1 MPVFTCKSKCAA
13 LIVNLGS
20 FSRGR
25 KQTAE
30 SAFSQHLEYDYS
42 QPSKGSLVK
51 SLAQRHL
58 FRACEASEINQQEL
72 EFLHDRGWSVIRNRS
87 GDIMIGSRTNFVGES
102 MKRLAGSTLVG
113 EAHNALPLTYMIV
126 VIVYGK
132 TLPIGQQGNRE
143 DFPTVS
149 LATSLTRAGSDRIR
163 VCMFHLNNVI
173 AAGRVA
179 LAHEALGTMFADCLH
194 YQVDLLG
201 GDANMALYRA
211 TGRKQESVDS
221 RGGMYQSLL
230 DYFLEAWAKAPQS
243 PYLCFPRVQHVSANS
258 LCLLKQYEDLLGG
271 QPYKDILIGAH
282 SLVWIHGWPQFSNG
296 AIAST
301 IPSVTQEFK
310 VTVSEWLLNS
320 TSAAYLLNDRDYD
333 SHTPLLIGVHANQF
347 SGSRMR
353 AMNRNPETVK
363 EAADRRKARQKANKA
378 RGSADPQAAS
388 MDPSS
393 PPGEASSGAAASSSG
408 SRRPPEPPQP
418 PSGHAKGKGIRQ
430 GHVERQ
436 VQSQRQGEELTR
448 F

>member
-1 MPVFTCKSKCAA
+1 MPIPQLHRFGLAEDGPVPVFTCKSKCAA

-87 GDIMIGSRTNFVGES
+87 GDIMIGSRTN
-102 MKRLAGSTLVG
+102 
-113 EAHNALPLTYMIV
+113 
-126 VIVYGK
+126 
-132 TLPIGQQGNRE
+132 
-143 DFPTVS
+143 FPTVS

-436 VQSQRQGEELTR
+436 FQSQRQGEELTR